1 MSFPSKRERPKQL
14 TRMLAMTAM
23 WASAVVII
31 GGSLATTAVP
41 SSAAPDGTNVCANAN
56 ATFDPFTSPLATG
69 TFTGCHQ
76 QRSATS
82 VETVNLADPS
92 APNAVTIHWATGHA
106 TSQVIAQGGPFV
118 GTGNPCPAGDIP
130 GSVSIT
136 VVSGPYAGSVGGYTI
151 CFDLSDFPV
160 INSTSVGPVVI

>member
-1 MSFPSKRERPKQL
+1 MVAVMA
-14 TRMLAMTAM
+14 MLG
-23 WASAVVII
+23 SAITLV
-31 GGSLATTAVP
+31 GGTLATTAIP
-41 SSAAPDGTNVCANAN
+41 ASAAPGGTNVCASAN
-56 ATFDPFTSPLATG
+56 ATFDPFTGPLAIG

-76 QRSATS
+76 QGSATS
-82 VETVNLADPS
+82 VEIVNLADPS

-151 CFDLSDFPV
+151 CFDLSAFPV